1 MARELQGLRQLEA
14 EATEWEP
21 REVVL
26 QQWVLKELVRGAM
39 LQERTLKAL
48 ALAPVI
54 PMGGWSEE
62 DS

>member
-1 MARELQGLRQLEA
+1 MARELQGPRPPEA
-14 EATEWEP
+14 EARGWELG
-21 REVVL
+21 EVVL